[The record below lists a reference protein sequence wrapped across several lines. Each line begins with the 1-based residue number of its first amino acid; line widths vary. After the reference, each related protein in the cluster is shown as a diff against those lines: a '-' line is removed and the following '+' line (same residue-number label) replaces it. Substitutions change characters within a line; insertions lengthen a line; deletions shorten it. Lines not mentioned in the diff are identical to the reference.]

1 MITKNFTIPLA
12 DEPYLDTTA
21 LNKSHAATY
30 VGPRYLKIAIDSAT
44 SYVERVVSGADT
56 MDEMNQLN
64 VPLETGKTYHILDA
78 NTYTFEAAYL
88 TGMYNTGITENYT
101 ETLPTTNAEGTAE
114 TWTYGW
120 DDNTGMIAQQY
131 YNIDLKFVNGSFV
144 RPRFRVHALT
154 RDSFMQSMQLQI
166 TNITNALENNETL
179 TEEAREQLETYRTW
193 LQNLPTKYANVKHW
207 KIPFTLPVP
216 IY

>member
-1 MITKNFTIPLA
+1 MA
-12 DEPYLDTTA
+12 TT
-21 LNKSHAATY
+21 
-30 VGPRYLKIAIDSAT
+30 
-44 SYVERVVSGADT
+44 
-56 MDEMNQLN
+56 Q
-64 VPLETGKTYHILDA
+64 
-78 NTYTFEAAYL
+78 TFDDGSTL
-88 TGMYNTGITENYT
+88 TTD
-101 ETLPTTNAEGTAE
+101 AEGNAE

-131 YNIDLKFVNGSFV
+131 FNLDLKFVNGSFV
-144 RPRFRVHALT
+144 APRFRVHALT
-154 RDSFMQSMQLQI
+154 RESFMQSMQLQI

-179 TEEAREQLETYRTW
+179 TDEAREQLETYRTW

>member
-1 MITKNFTIPLA
+1 MITKNFSIPLA
-12 DEPYLDTTA
+12 DEPYVDTAA
-21 LNKSHAATY
+21 LNKSHPATY
-30 VGPRYLKIAIDSAT
+30 VGPRYLKVAIDSAT
-44 SYVERVVSGADT
+44 KYVERVVSGADT
-56 MDEMNQLN
+56 MDEINAIN
-64 VPLETGKTYHILDA
+64 VPLEDGKTYHVLDA

-88 TGMYNTGITENYT
+88 TGMYNTGVTENYT
-101 ETLPTTNAEGTAE
+101 ETLPTTDAEGNPE

-131 YNIDLKFVNGSFV
+131 YNIDLKFVNGAFV

-154 RDSFMQSMQLQI
+154 RESFMQSMQLQI

-179 TEEAREQLETYRTW
+179 TDEAREQLETYRTW

>member
-1 MITKNFTIPLA
+1 MINKNFTIPLA
-12 DEPYLDTTA
+12 DEPYLDTTT

-30 VGPRYLKIAIDSAT
+30 TGPKYLKIVIDSAT
-44 SYVERVVSGADT
+44 KYVERVVAGADT
-56 MDEMNQLN
+56 LDDLN
-64 VPLETGKTYHILDA
+64 ASNIPQEPEKTYHILDA

-88 TGMYNTGITENYT
+88 TGLYNTGVTENYT
-101 ETLPTTNAEGTAE
+101 ETLPTIDAEGNPE
-114 TWTYGW
+114 TWSYTW

-131 YNIDLKFVNGSFV
+131 FNLDLKFVNGEFV

-154 RDSFMQSMQLQI
+154 RESFLASMQAQI

-179 TEEAREQLETYRTW
+179 TDEARAQLAIYVTW
-193 LQNLPTKYANVKHW
+193 LENVPTKYAAVKHW